1 MKRRGLTVLVGC
13 LLLALLAGQVGWVRV
28 PYVTLGPGPTIDALG
43 QSDGKPVISVK
54 GAQATKSSGQLRLVT
69 VSVQSDL
76 TIADALKGWWEDDQ
90 AVVPRELVYPPDKSE
105 EQVNE
110 DNDREFQQ
118 SQTSAETAA
127 LRELG
132 YPVEVVVT
140 EVSQEFPAAKILAA
154 GDVILAVD
162 GTPVTS
168 TGRLAELVREKT
180 AGTTRKIT
188 YRRQGADNTV
198 EVQTGKGEGDA
209 ARLGVSIEQRQPHP
223 FQLDIQLDR
232 IGGPSA
238 GLMFALGIVDVIQP
252 EDLTGGL
259 VIAGTG
265 TIDEEGGVGPI
276 GGIHQKLVAAKAAGA
291 KAFLTPEDNC
301 PDALANQQPGLPLV
315 KVASLDEAL
324 EALKALRENRT
335 PRLCGR

>member
-13 LLLALLAGQVGWVRV
+13 LLLALLAGQIGWVRV

-43 QSDGKPVISVK
+43 RSDGQPVISVQ
-54 GAQATKSSGQLRLVT
+54 GAPATKSAGQLRLVT

-76 TIADALKGWWEDDQ
+76 TIADALKSWWDDDQ

-105 EQVNE
+105 KQVNE

-118 SQTSAETAA
+118 SQSSAETAA
-127 LRELG
+127 LRKLG

-140 EVSQEFPAAKILAA
+140 EVSREFPAAEILAA

-162 GTPVTS
+162 GIPVTS
-168 TGRLAELVREKT
+168 PARLAELVR
-180 AGTTRKIT
+180 ANQPGIARQIT
-188 YRRQGADNTV
+188 YKREGVENTV
-198 EVQTGKGEGDA
+198 DVKTGKGDEDT

-265 TIDEEGGVGPI
+265 TIDEDGEVGPI
-276 GGIHQKLVAAKAAGA
+276 GGIHQKLIAAKAAGA
-291 KAFLTPEDNC
+291 KSFLTPADNC
-301 PDALANQQPGLPLV
+301 QDALANRQPGLQLV

-324 EALKALRENRT
+324 DALKALREHRT
-335 PRLCGR
+335 PTLCER